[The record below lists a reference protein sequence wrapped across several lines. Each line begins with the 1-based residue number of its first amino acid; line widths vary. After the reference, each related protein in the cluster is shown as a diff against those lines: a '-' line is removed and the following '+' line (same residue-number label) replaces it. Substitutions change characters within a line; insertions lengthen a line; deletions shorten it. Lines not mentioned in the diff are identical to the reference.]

1 MHAYLH
7 SNIITFISLILLCH
21 SFTLHYTICFHSIV
35 ARIVVVGYNVNI
47 TIVTYIHA
55 GPIYTRVNI
64 SLYSS

>member
-1 MHAYLH
+1 MHTY
-7 SNIITFISLILLCH
+7 IQTFISLILLCH
-21 SFTLHYTICFHSIV
+21 SFTLHYTITICFHSIV

-55 GPIYTRVNI
+55 GPIYTRENI